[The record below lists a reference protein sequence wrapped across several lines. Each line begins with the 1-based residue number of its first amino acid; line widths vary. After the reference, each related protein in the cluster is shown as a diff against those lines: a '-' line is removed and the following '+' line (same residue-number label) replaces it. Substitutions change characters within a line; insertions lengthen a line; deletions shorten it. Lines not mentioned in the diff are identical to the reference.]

1 MTTKFNK
8 EDVLFYL
15 EEMVQMEMASSIEE
29 DVYYSIKQDK
39 KITREQLGSV
49 LKRMKKWNNIKF

>member
-15 EEMVQMEMASSIEE
+15 EEMVQMEMTTSIEE
-29 DVYYSIKQDK
+29 DVYYSLKQDK
-39 KITREQLGSV
+39 KISREQLTTV
-49 LKRMKKWNNIKF
+49 LKSMYKWYNTQF

>member
-15 EEMVQMEMASSIEE
+15 EEMVQMEMVNTIEE
-29 DVYYSIKQDK
+29 DIYYSLKQDK
-39 KITREQLGSV
+39 KITRDQLRTV
-49 LKRMKKWNNIKF
+49 LKRMNKWYNTKF

>member
-15 EEMVQMEMASSIEE
+15 EEMVQMEMATSIEE
-29 DVYYSIKQDK
+29 DVYYSLKQDK
-39 KITREQLGSV
+39 KITREQLRSV
-49 LKRMKKWNNIKF
+49 LQRMHKWQNTKF

>member
-29 DVYYSIKQDK
+29 DIYYSLKQDK
-39 KITREQLGSV
+39 KITREQLRSV
-49 LKRMKKWNNIKF
+49 LQRMHKWQNTKF

>member
-49 LKRMKKWNNIKF
+49 LKRMKKWHNIKF

>member
-29 DVYYSIKQDK
+29 DK
-39 KITREQLGSV
+39 KITREQLRSV
-49 LKRMKKWNNIKF
+49 LQRMHKWQNTKF

>member
-15 EEMVQMEMASSIEE
+15 EEMVQMEMVSSIEE
-29 DVYYSIKQDK
+29 DVYYLLKKEK
-39 KITREQLGSV
+39 KISREQLRSV
-49 LKRMKKWNNIKF
+49 LKCMYKWYNIKL

>member
-15 EEMVQMEMASSIEE
+15 EEMVQMEMVSSIEE

-39 KITREQLGSV
+39 KITREQLGFV
-49 LKRMKKWNNIKF
+49 LKSMKKWHNTSF

>member
-15 EEMVQMEMASSIEE
+15 EEMVQMEMATSIEE
-29 DVYYSIKQDK
+29 DVYYSLKQDK
-39 KITREQLGSV
+39 KITREQLRSV
-49 LKRMKKWNNIKF
+49 LQRMYKWQNTKF

>member
-15 EEMVQMEMASSIEE
+15 EEMVQMEMATSIEE
-29 DVYYSIKQDK
+29 DVYYSLKQDT
-39 KITREQLGSV
+39 KISRDQLRTV
-49 LKRMKKWNNIKF
+49 IKRMNKWHNTKF

>member
-15 EEMVQMEMASSIEE
+15 EEMVQMEMATSIEE
-29 DVYYSIKQDK
+29 DVYYSLKQDT
-39 KITREQLGSV
+39 KISRDQLRTV
-49 LKRMKKWNNIKF
+49 LKRMNKWYNTKF

>member
-15 EEMVQMEMASSIEE
+15 EEMVQMEMSTSIEE
-29 DVYYSIKQDK
+29 DVYFSLKQGK
-39 KITREQLGSV
+39 NVTREQLGSV
-49 LKRMKKWNNIKF
+49 LKRMKKWQNTVF

>member
-8 EDVLFYL
+8 ENVLFYL

-29 DVYYSIKQDK
+29 DVYYSLKQDK
-39 KITREQLGSV
+39 KIAREQLGLV
-49 LKRMKKWNNIKF
+49 LKRMKKWYNIKF

>member
-15 EEMVQMEMASSIEE
+15 EEMVQMDMANTIEE
-29 DVYYSIKQDK
+29 EVYYSLKQGK
-39 KITREQLGSV
+39 KIARYQLGTV
-49 LKRMKKWNNIKF
+49 LKGMKKWYNTKF

>member
-15 EEMVQMEMASSIEE
+15 EEMVQMDMTSSIEE
-29 DVYYSIKQDK
+29 DVYYSLKQGK
-39 KITREQLGSV
+39 KVTREQLGLV
-49 LKRMKKWNNIKF
+49 LKRMKKWYNTKF

>member
-39 KITREQLGSV
+39 KITREQLGSA
-49 LKRMKKWNNIKF
+49 LKRMKKWHNTKF

>member
-15 EEMVQMEMASSIEE
+15 EEMVQMEMVTSIEE
-29 DVYYSIKQDK
+29 DVYYSLKQDK
-39 KITREQLGSV
+39 KITREQLRSV
-49 LKRMKKWNNIKF
+49 LQRMHKWQNTKF

>member
-15 EEMVQMEMASSIEE
+15 EEMVQMEMVTSIEE
-29 DVYYSIKQDK
+29 DVYYSLKQDK
-39 KITREQLGSV
+39 KISREQLRSV
-49 LKRMKKWNNIKF
+49 LKGMNKWYNTKF

>member
-15 EEMVQMEMASSIEE
+15 EEMVQMEMVNTIEE
-29 DVYYSIKQDK
+29 DVYYSLKQDK
-39 KITREQLGSV
+39 KITREQLRSV
-49 LKRMKKWNNIKF
+49 LKRMNKWHNTKF

>member
-15 EEMVQMEMASSIEE
+15 EEMVQMEMATSIEE
-29 DVYYSIKQDK
+29 DVYYSLKQDK
-39 KITREQLGSV
+39 KISREQLKSV
-49 LKRMKKWNNIKF
+49 LKCMYKWYNTKF